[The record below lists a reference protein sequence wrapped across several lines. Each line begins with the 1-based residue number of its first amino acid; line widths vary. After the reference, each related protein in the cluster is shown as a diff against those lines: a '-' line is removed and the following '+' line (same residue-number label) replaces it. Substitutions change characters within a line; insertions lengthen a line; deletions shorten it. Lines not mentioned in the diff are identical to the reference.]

1 MSSGSLHVS
10 SLPFLND
17 GGIAQLTKTLQDHAL
32 TQLQTYILPT
42 WLGGQI
48 LTFVPTGSIPNQLYE
63 RDAKRRV
70 SLGDRLRSIMIK
82 DGAILHVILS
92 IFSVV
97 SVASVLLRAQT
108 QFPDRSSDYW
118 MYMLTHLGCT
128 YLRISLSVFPLPPYL
143 SSIRAVVLTFNA
155 AGMPLGW
162 FFSFF
167 ALLTPIRY
175 AIFPPTVPERED
187 LLVRDP
193 ATGAG
198 YPVRGARGAKWV
210 PELLGFENCHLVA
223 VLYSAVVL
231 YYSSQW

>member
-1 MSSGSLHVS
+1 
-10 SLPFLND
+10 
-17 GGIAQLTKTLQDHAL
+17 
-32 TQLQTYILPT
+32 
-42 WLGGQI
+42 
-48 LTFVPTGSIPNQLYE
+48 
-63 RDAKRRV
+63 
-70 SLGDRLRSIMIK
+70 
-82 DGAILHVILS
+82 
-92 IFSVV
+92 
-97 SVASVLLRAQT
+97 
-108 QFPDRSSDYW
+108 
-118 MYMLTHLGCT
+118 
-128 YLRISLSVFPLPPYL
+128 
-143 SSIRAVVLTFNA
+143 
-155 AGMPLGW
+155 MPLGW